1 MSKDI
6 QYQKQ
11 SSITANR
18 IGGGLTDWRAF
29 ADHFGTMTCILSV
42 EKKADGSCGTVRI
55 VTGNQQYLDSL
66 ELAGGDVE
74 VGREKR
80 VAFIPNSEYTQYIPK
95 DLNFEDVCF
104 RAAVLRQPVHNC
116 VHMPR
121 YPFDIMA

>member
-66 ELAGGDVE
+66 EIVDPVSL
-74 VGREKR
+74 RE
-80 VAFIPNSEYTQYIPK
+80 E
-95 DLNFEDVCF
+95 FEEELED
-104 RAAVLRQPVHNC
+104 AL
-116 VHMPR
+116 
-121 YPFDIMA
+121 